1 MNTAVSVFNRG
12 TTIKPLNRS
21 HAFRSLC
28 ALSLV
33 SMALAGCSTAP
44 LPVLKP
50 STPEQWRNVQPSL
63 APPQPDLNQWW
74 HAFNDPQLNALVD
87 RALQNNL
94 NVAVAVERLR
104 AIRIMSQHAQSPY
117 LPSLS
122 IKTKDA
128 VSPDT
133 STSYF
138 LIGFDS
144 VWELPLFGMQQ
155 SAERLAQG
163 NQALADNNLRTLQV
177 SLVAEVSRRWIELR
191 AAQQTEQTLAT
202 LREVGHGKLAR
213 LRAREPLA
221 LASCADVAAAQAELA
236 LAEMALTRVHQRTNR
251 SAQQLALLL
260 GQSAPDPLWLQ
271 PGRLPTLGDWQL
283 NSVPTDLLRTRPEI
297 AGAEASVI
305 IAAGELGMSQA
316 DIYPHISFGTSL
328 QWSLN
333 IASNRNNTPNGNS
346 IFSAGPGISIPLF
359 DWGLRVAAAKAKDHH
374 LQAAVLGY
382 RQAVLEGVA
391 EVENALGDLEQLRAR
406 EQLSRQ
412 AYAARQT
419 QLGALQQRAALKLLS
434 PLDLVEAQVQTLHA
448 QQQVDRAGTE
458 RAIAYVA
465 LYKALG
471 GAPLP
476 SAAPQ
481 TATRHKETD

>member
-1 MNTAVSVFNRG
+1 M
-12 TTIKPLNRS
+12 LE
-21 HAFRSLC
+21 
-28 ALSLV
+28 
-33 SMALAGCSTAP
+33 
-44 LPVLKP
+44 P
-50 STPEQWRNVQPSL
+50 STPEQWRNVQGSL

-74 HAFNDPQLNALVD
+74 QAFNDPQLNALVD

-94 NVAVAVERLR
+94 NVAEAVERLR
-104 AIRIMSQHAQSPY
+104 AIRVMNQHAQSPY

-128 VSPDT
+128 ISPDT

-144 VWELPLFGMQQ
+144 VWELPLFGVGQ
-155 SAERLAQG
+155 STDRLAKG
-163 NQALADNNLRTLQV
+163 NQALVESNLRTVQV

-191 AAQQTEQTLAT
+191 AAQQMEQSLAT
-202 LREVGHGKLAR
+202 LRDIGQQKLAR
-213 LRAREPLA
+213 LRAREHLA
-221 LASCADVAAAQAELA
+221 LASRAEVAAAQAELA
-236 LAEMALTRVHQRTNR
+236 HADMAQTRVRQQTNR
-251 SAQQLALLL
+251 SAQQLAVLL
-260 GQSAPDPLWLQ
+260 GQNAPDPLWLQ
-271 PGRLPTLGDWQL
+271 PGRPPTLGAWQL
-283 NSVPTDLLRTRPEI
+283 NSLPTDLLRTRPEI

-333 IASNRNNTPNGNS
+333 IASNRNNTPNGNR

-374 LQAAVLGY
+374 LQAAVLAY

-412 AYAARQT
+412 AFAARQT
-419 QLGALQQRAALKLLS
+419 QLDALQQRAGLGLLS
-434 PLDLVEAQVQTLHA
+434 PLELTEAQVQKLLA
-448 QQQVDRAGTE
+448 QQHVDQAGTE

-476 SAAPQ
+476 ATTAIAATHP
-481 TATRHKETD
+481 KETD